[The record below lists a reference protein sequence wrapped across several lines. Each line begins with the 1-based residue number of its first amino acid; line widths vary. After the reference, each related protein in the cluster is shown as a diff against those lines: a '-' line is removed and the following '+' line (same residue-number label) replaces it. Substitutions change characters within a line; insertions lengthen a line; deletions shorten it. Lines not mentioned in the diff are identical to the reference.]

1 MRILLTNNAM
11 NHLYGTESWVLSVG
25 KELLRRGH
33 SVEVFTL
40 HKGLASGLAER
51 MGIPV
56 KGPPDDVGEDFDLAL
71 MNHSSTWPYVPTYV
85 KRIFT
90 THGVKS
96 SLEEPP
102 KTGIWKAVTVAV
114 SEESARGIYQVIRGG
129 IDLCRFRP
137 VRPINPEPRTV
148 LYLSHPHY
156 AGGIK
161 LVEEACRIS
170 GFRFICLKTE
180 TVVPEVLI
188 QEADVVVGF
197 GRSLIEAMGCG
208 RVVVSGDNR
217 THYMDGFHGGGMV
230 TPDNFDVLK
239 RDSFTGRTSGQ
250 KNFTPETLTEEFRRY
265 HPEYGQLLRE
275 RIYGEFNVSVMVDR
289 YLQLAKEMG

>member
-11 NHLYGTESWVLSVG
+11 NHLYGTESWVLAMG

-33 SVEVFTL
+33 FVEVFTL
-40 HKGLASGLAER
+40 HQGLSSSLAEKEGVR
-51 MGIPV
+51 IREPR
-56 KGPPDDVGEDFDLAL
+56 DSWDYDLAL
-71 MNHSSTWPYVPTYV
+71 INHSSTWPYVPTYV

-114 SEESARGIYQVIRGG
+114 SEESSRGLYSVIRGG
-129 IDLCRFRP
+129 IDLCRFHL

-156 AGGIK
+156 AGGMR

-170 GFRFICLKTE
+170 GLRFIGLKTE
-180 TVVPEVLI
+180 TVFPEVLI

-197 GRSLIEAMGCG
+197 GRSLVEAMGCG

-217 THYMDGFHGGGMV
+217 THYMDGFRGGGMV

-250 KNFTPETLTEEFRRY
+250 KEFTPETLAEEFRQYR
-265 HPEYGQLLRE
+265 PEYGQLLRE
-275 RIYGEFNVSVMVDR
+275 RVCGEFNISATVER